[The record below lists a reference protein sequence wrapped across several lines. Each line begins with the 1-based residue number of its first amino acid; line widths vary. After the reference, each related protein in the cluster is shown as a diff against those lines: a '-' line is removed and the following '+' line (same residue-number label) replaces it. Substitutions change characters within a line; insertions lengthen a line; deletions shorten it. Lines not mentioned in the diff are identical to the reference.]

1 MLPLVDF
8 IAARG
13 VLYAELIGGIF
24 PNPSENWTRIMAH
37 YFSKIIEN
45 ESFLSILSVSFLY
58 RTYGIYGYMVTIFHQ
73 NVFLTPAK
81 KYMAEFCLSCV

>member
-1 MLPLVDF
+1 MLLLVDF

-13 VLYAELIGGIF
+13 VLYADFIGGIF
-24 PNPSENWTRIMAH
+24 PNPSKNWTTIMAH

-45 ESFLSILSVSFLY
+45 KSFLSILSVSFPY

-73 NVFLTPAK
+73 NIFLTPSENYIAVL
-81 KYMAEFCLSCV
+81 E